1 MHRLLSLSNRERIG
15 GHQKMSQE
23 DYERSEDH
31 LVFEDLVAIV
41 KEDYHEE
48 RV

>member
-1 MHRLLSLSNRERIG
+1 MHRLLSLRNREQIDG
-15 GHQKMSQE
+15 LKKMSQE
-23 DYERSEDH
+23 DYEMSEDH
-31 LVFEDLVAIV
+31 LVFEDLAAIV